1 MKVWV
6 QQGWS
11 EGRYEVR
18 ISQGHQ
24 SFTLGSDCKTKTDAQ
39 WYAKM
44 FRKALK
50 NHDEEKNNAK
60 KLAILVQRLAGTIV
74 CALAADVELE
84 EGEYD
89 DLGKRK

>member
-60 KLAILVQRLAGTIV
+60 KLAILVLRLPVHTQW
-74 CALAADVELE
+74 CRPADVESE
-84 EGEYD
+84 EGVYD